1 VPVSSKKYFGDLL
14 MNYVKP
20 DIISL
25 KNSVE
30 FNEKWLQARI
40 EEDPSILGLGELDF
54 RDSEKM
60 LVGGGRL
67 DTILYDPEYKKRYEV
82 EIQLGKTDE
91 SHIVRTI
98 EYWDLERKKNPQYEH
113 CAVIIAE
120 DITSRFL
127 NVISLFNGFIPL
139 VAIQVKAVKIGES
152 ISLIFTKVLDENKF
166 DLFDEDS
173 ATEPTDKEYWEKKA
187 TKASVKLVEK
197 LMGSLGEITSEYS
210 LKFNKHYIGL
220 AKNNIANNFIS
231 FVPRKSA
238 VLFHIK
244 LEKTDEVNEIIEKSD
259 LDTLAYD
266 KQWNL
271 YRLRIKE
278 NDLDN
283 NLEVLQDLANR
294 AKNAYRS

>member
-1 VPVSSKKYFGDLL
+1 
-14 MNYVKP
+14 MEYVKSE
-20 DIISL
+20 IISL
-25 KNSVE
+25 KNSAE

-91 SHIVRTI
+91 SHIIRTI
-98 EYWDLERKKNPQYEH
+98 EYWDIERKKNPQYEH

-139 VAIQVKAVKIGES
+139 VAIQVKAVKIGNS
-152 ISLIFTKVLDENKF
+152 ISLFFTKVLDENKF
-166 DLFDEDS
+166 DLLEEDS
-173 ATEPTDKEYWEKKA
+173 ASEPTDKDYWEKKA
-187 TKASVKLVEK
+187 TKASVKLTEK
-197 LMGSLGEITSEYS
+197 LMSHLDDITSEYS

-238 VLFHIK
+238 VLLHLK
-244 LEKTDEVNEIIEKSD
+244 LEKSEEIDAIIEGSD
-259 LDTLAYD
+259 LDALAYD
-266 KQWNL
+266 KQWNQ
-271 YRLRIKE
+271 YRIRIKE
-278 NDLDN
+278 SDLNN
-283 NLEVLQDLANR
+283 NLEILKDLATR
-294 AKNAYRS
+294 AKNAYMS